1 MSGAGPGRQGPG
13 DTIRVDLRVHGDA
26 VRFRVRVVPRASRT
40 GVAGVHDGALRV
52 RLAAPPVDGKA
63 NAALVRFVSRALGVP
78 RAGVRIVGGATGRS
92 KVLEVAASVELVD
105 AGIRALLRDA

>member
-1 MSGAGPGRQGPG
+1 MSESGPGRQGPG
-13 DTIRVDLRVHGDA
+13 DAMRVDLRVRGDA

-40 GVAGVHDGALRV
+40 RAAGVHDGALRV

-63 NAALVRFVSRALGVP
+63 NATLVRFVSRALGVP
-78 RAGVRIVGGATGRS
+78 RSGVRIVGGETGRS
-92 KVLEVAASVELVD
+92 KVLEVAAPAELVD